1 MLNRFPRGNPALSLI
16 LDDLANPHP
25 EAIGKALGVHP
36 RTVQRWLDVDAAPRP
51 ALLALWWLTR
61 WGQSTVDSDVRRVA
75 DLAVLQASGLAR
87 EVAALRHE
95 LARVLALADTG
106 AANDCTLLAG
116 LMPHQRLQVVKVR

>member
-1 MLNRFPRGNPALSLI
+1 MLNRLPRGNPALSLI
-16 LDDLANPHP
+16 LDDLANPP
-25 EAIGKALGVHP
+25 AAAIGRALEVHP
-36 RTVQRWLDVDAAPRP
+36 RTVQRWLELDAAPRP

-61 WGQSTVDSDVRRVA
+61 WGQSTVDAEAVRA
-75 DLAVLQASGLAR
+75 CDLAESRAVLLDR

-116 LMPHQRLQVVKVR
+116 LLPHQRLQLVTA